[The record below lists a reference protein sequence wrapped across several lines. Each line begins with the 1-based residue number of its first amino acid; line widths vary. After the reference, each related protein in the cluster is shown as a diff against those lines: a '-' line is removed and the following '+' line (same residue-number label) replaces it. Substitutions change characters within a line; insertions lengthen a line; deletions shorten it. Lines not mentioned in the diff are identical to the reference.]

1 RAICYMTA
9 CRNGISQNELEDV
22 LSLDDEV
29 LASVFQHYIPPVRR
43 LPGILWTR
51 IRNDLDEYITE
62 KEADDSSVIFWY
74 HRRFIEVA
82 SAEYI
87 SKMNSKEREAVF
99 QNMVDLYKE
108 TWKGK
113 SKPFKINDPK
123 LLNKYNLNES
133 NGEIQANRFTTS
145 QPIEFVDAN
154 GRIQF
159 NRRKLN
165 ELPQFLSQLTANL
178 ATPIIAQEIVFNYTF
193 MRKVSIL
200 LIEEK

>member
-1 RAICYMTA
+1 MTA

>member
-1 RAICYMTA
+1 
-9 CRNGISQNELEDV
+9 
-22 LSLDDEV
+22 
-29 LASVFQHYIPPVRR
+29 
-43 LPGILWTR
+43 
-51 IRNDLDEYITE
+51 
-62 KEADDSSVIFWY
+62 Y

-82 SAEYI
+82 NAQYI
-87 SKMNSKEREAVF
+87 SKMNSQEREAVF
-99 QNMVDLYKE
+99 KNMVDLYKE

-165 ELPQFLSQLTANL
+165 ELPQFLSQLTTNL
-178 ATPIIAQEIVFNYTF
+178 AIPIIAQEVVFNYTF